1 MPMLSTSFEG
11 LEMNQSKKILLIHAP
26 HKPVQASAAVDVSR
40 LADALRQRGAEVE
53 SMEFG
58 ERIDYLLDQFEAG
71 ALPVVFR
78 GDRGA

>member
-1 MPMLSTSFEG
+1 
-11 LEMNQSKKILLIHAP
+11 MNQPKKILLIHAS
-26 HKPVQASAAVDVSR
+26 HKPVRAGAAIDASR
-40 LADALRQRGAEVE
+40 LAGALRERGAEVE
-53 SMEFG
+53 SLEFG